1 MNSPRLQLLLFDV
14 LGWAAIVALLAC
26 AIYFRCWESHMTEQT
41 QSEKPTILCDTY
53 GTRPPRGAVFDKGFS
68 DTAGAHEAQDARR
81 NQKPGDMER

>member
-1 MNSPRLQLLLFDV
+1 
-14 LGWAAIVALLAC
+14 
-26 AIYFRCWESHMTEQT
+26 MTEQT